1 MLREG
6 MLLGER
12 YEIISKIGAGGMSDV
27 YKAKDHRLDRFV
39 AVKVLKSEYSED
51 RNFVA
56 KFRTEAQSAA
66 ALIHP
71 NIVNVYDVGQQD
83 GLYYIVMELVEGIT
97 LKHYIEKKLRLSVKE
112 AVSITIQVSM
122 GLEAAHLNH
131 VIHRDVKPQNIIISK
146 EGKVKVT
153 DFGIARAA
161 TSDTITSNVMGSVH
175 YTSPEQAR
183 GGYSDEKSDIYS
195 LGIVLFEM
203 VTGRVPFDGETTVSI
218 AIKQI
223 QEPMPD
229 PRDYVDDIPVS
240 VQQIIY
246 KSTEKNPDRRY
257 STMTELIAD
266 LKRSLTNPEDNFV
279 RRIGNED
286 IAGGATKLVTD
297 NEQEDIKRQ
306 TGSVDLNDDVLKAY
320 AISRR
325 REQEEK
331 LKSYPGDYDE
341 DIRDD
346 YEDDYSDD
354 DLEDDYPR
362 RERRVKSSNKD
373 KKPVQKKNTK
383 SARKKAESFITGRS
397 NREDRRKERIRSERA
412 ASERAASSRKRQRRL
427 SDDDDDYDDD
437 DLDPGMQTMMTALAV
452 IAVIILIVII
462 IVFVR
467 KYSGLLSSVPTDDA
481 STELYTEE
489 AQDGEKVTMTDVSGI
504 VFADAKTKLT
514 ALGLVVTSENR
525 PSSDIEK
532 GCVIQVSDEDGNIIN
547 PGDQVEQGATVIL
560 SVSTGED
567 GVEVPDISGLS
578 KAEARV
584 KLESSGF
591 TVAESEAESDE
602 VKAGNVIS
610 QNPAGGSQ
618 AEEGSQVLIV
628 ISSGAKAAATKTVPD
643 LVGMTEIAAKAALA
657 AADISFGEVNEENSA
672 TVAAG
677 VVISQSPEAGATVG
691 DSTSVSFKVSKGPGT
706 FGGSIDVAAP
716 EGYTE
721 GTPAQITI
729 TSSVDNSVLYSQ
741 PVASFPTQVTISGV
755 TAPSGVMAITYST
768 FENVEYEDDNGQIVN
783 DTKETPQTVTQVVNF
798 TAE

>member
-320 AISRR
+320 AISRHVR
-325 REQEEK
+325 DKEEK
-331 LKSYPGDYDE
+331 RKDRTPDYDK
-341 DIRDD
+341 DVRDG
-346 YEDDYSDD
+346 YEDDYPD
-354 DLEDDYPR
+354 EDDYDDDFPR
-362 RERRVKSSNKD
+362 RERRVRKE
-373 KKPVQKKNTK
+373 KKPVQKKTGR
-383 SARKKAESFITGRS
+383 SARSKAESFITGRS
-397 NREDRRKERIRSERA
+397 QKEDRRKERIRSERD
-412 ASERAASSRKRQRRL
+412 ASERAASARKRQRRL

-467 KYSGLLSSVPTDDA
+467 KYSGLLSSVPTDEA

-489 AQDGEKVTMTDVSGI
+489 SQDGEKVTMTEVSGI

-721 GTPAQITI
+721 GTPAQITV

-741 PVASFPTQVTISGV
+741 PVASFPVQVTISGV

-768 FENVEYEDDNGQIVN
+768 YENVEYEDDNGQIVN

>member
-122 GLEAAHLNH
+122 GLESAHLNH

-229 PRDYVDDIPVS
+229 PRDYVDDIPLS

-246 KSTEKNPDRRY
+246 KCTEKNPDRRY
-257 STMTELIAD
+257 STMVELIAD
-266 LKRSLTNPEDNFV
+266 LKKSLTNPDDNFV

-297 NEQEDIKRQ
+297 NEREDIKRQ

-320 AISRR
+320 NMSRKELDSGERYDDTYRDDEEDDGFEDEEDYVR
-325 REQEEK
+325 RDRR
-331 LKSYPGDYDE
+331 KSSERTERKVVRKKTAHAAKKKVE
-341 DIRDD
+341 DISPVRSRPDKKK
-346 YEDDYSDD
+346 E
-354 DLEDDYPR
+354 
-362 RERRVKSSNKD
+362 RVKS
-373 KKPVQKKNTK
+373 Q
-383 SARKKAESFITGRS
+383 
-397 NREDRRKERIRSERA
+397 
-412 ASERAASSRKRQRRL
+412 RKRQRRL
-427 SDDDDDYDDD
+427 EDEDDDYEDDD
-437 DLDPGMQTMMTALAV
+437 MDPGMQTMMTALAV

-467 KYSGLLSSVPTDDA
+467 KYSGLLSSVPGDDS
-481 STELYTEE
+481 STELYTE
-489 AQDGEKVTMTDVSGI
+489 DGSSGEKVTMSDVTGF

-532 GCVIQVSDEDGNIIN
+532 GCVISVSDEDGNLIS
-547 PGDQVEQGATVIL
+547 PGDDISQGSTVIL
-560 SVSTGED
+560 AVSTGEK
-567 GVEVPDISGLS
+567 GVEVPDITGLS

-584 KLESSGF
+584 KLESAGF
-591 TVAESEAESDE
+591 RVTENEGLSDD
-602 VKAGNVIS
+602 VPAGNIIS
-610 QNPAGGSQ
+610 QNPQGGSQ
-618 AEEGSQVLIV
+618 AEEGSEIV
-628 ISSGAKAAATKTVPD
+628 VVVSSGKETVNKTVPN
-643 LVGMTEIAAKAALA
+643 LVGLTEIAAKAELA
-657 AADISFGEVNEENSA
+657 TADISFGEVLEENSSL
-672 TVAAG
+672 VAAG
-677 VVISQSPEAGATVG
+677 IVISQSPEAGATVG
-691 DSTSVSFKVSKGPGT
+691 DSTSVSFTVSKGPGT
-706 FGGSIDVAAP
+706 FGGNFNVAAP
-716 EGYTE
+716 SGYTE
-721 GTPAQITI
+721 GTPAQITV
-729 TSSVDNSVLYSQ
+729 TSGLDNSVLYSQ
-741 PVASFPTQVTISGV
+741 AVTAFPVPVTITGV
-755 TAPSGVMAITYST
+755 TTPNGVMSITYST
-768 FENVEYEDDNGQIVN
+768 YESVEYENDDGQIVT
-783 DTKETPQTVTQVVNF
+783 DTKETPQTVTQAVNF

>member
-229 PRDYVDDIPVS
+229 PRDYVDDIPLS

-246 KSTEKNPDRRY
+246 KCTEKNPDRRY

-266 LKRSLTNPEDNFV
+266 LKKSLTNPDDNFV
-279 RRIGNED
+279 RRIGSED

-297 NEQEDIKRQ
+297 QETEDIKRQ
-306 TGSVDLNDDVLKAY
+306 TGSVDLNDDMLKAY
-320 AISRR
+320 AISRKER
-325 REQEEK
+325 KREEE
-331 LKSYPGDYDE
+331 YEEE
-341 DIRDD
+341 DPYEDDD
-346 YEDDYSDD
+346 YEREPVRKEKRKPVRKERTVQKKTAKPAKKKSGLFGGGSGRSTKD
-354 DLEDDYPR
+354 ERR
-362 RERRVKSSNKD
+362 RERV
-373 KKPVQKKNTK
+373 
-383 SARKKAESFITGRS
+383 
-397 NREDRRKERIRSERA
+397 RSERA
-412 ASERAASSRKRQRRL
+412 EKTISERSRKRRFTE
-427 SDDDDDYDDD
+427 DDDDDDDD
-437 DLDPGMQTMMTALAV
+437 EEMDPGMQTIMTALAV
-452 IAVIILIVII
+452 IAVIILVVII
-462 IVFVR
+462 IVFVK
-467 KYSGLLSSVPTDDA
+467 KYSGLLSSVPGEDS
-481 STELYTEE
+481 STELYTDDESS
-489 AQDGEKVTMTDVSGI
+489 GEKVTMADVRGI

-525 PSSDIEK
+525 PSSDVEK
-532 GCVIQVSDEDGNIIN
+532 GCVISVSDEDGNIIN
-547 PGDQVEQGATVIL
+547 PGDEVEQGSTVIL
-560 SVSTGED
+560 AVSTGEN
-567 GVEVPDISGLS
+567 GVEVPDVTGLS

-584 KLESSGF
+584 KLETNGF
-591 TVAESEAESDE
+591 TVVENETESDS
-602 VKAGNVIS
+602 VTAGNVIS
-610 QNPAGGSQ
+610 QNPAGGEQ
-618 AEEGSQVLIV
+618 AEEGSAIVLV
-628 ISSGAKAAATKTVPD
+628 ISTGAQSANKTVPN
-643 LVGMTEIAAKAALA
+643 LVGLTEIAAKAALA
-657 AADISFGEVNEENSA
+657 ATDISFGEVLEENSA

-677 VVISQSPEAGATVG
+677 VVISQTPEAGVTVS
-691 DSTSVSFKVSKGPGT
+691 DSTSVSFTVSKGPGT
-706 FGGSIDVAAP
+706 YGGTFNVAAP
-716 EGYTE
+716 NGYTE
-721 GTPAQITI
+721 GTPAQITV

-741 PVASFPTQVTISGV
+741 AVTAFPAPVTITGS
-755 TAPSGVMAITYST
+755 TAPSGVMAITYSSYQ
-768 FENVEYEDDNGQIVN
+768 NVEYEADNGQIVN
-783 DTKETPQTVTQVVNF
+783 ETKETPQTVTQVVNF

>member
-39 AVKVLKSEYSED
+39 AVKVLKSEYSGD

-71 NIVNVYDVGQQD
+71 NIVNVYDVGQQE

-229 PRDYVDDIPVS
+229 PRDYVDDIPLS

-246 KSTEKNPDRRY
+246 KCTEKNAERRY
-257 STMTELIAD
+257 ASMAELIAD
-266 LKRSLTNPEDNFV
+266 LKRSLTNPDEDFV
-279 RRIGNED
+279 KRIGNED
-286 IAGGATKLVTD
+286 IAGGATKLVND
-297 NEQEDIKRQ
+297 DIREDIRRQ
-306 TGSVDLNDDVLKAY
+306 TGSVDLNEDMLKAY
-320 AISRR
+320 GSTRTK
-325 REQEEK
+325 EK
-331 LKSYPGDYDE
+331 E
-341 DIRDD
+341 
-346 YEDDYSDD
+346 YEDDEDEEE
-354 DLEDDYPR
+354 LRIRRKRPEDDVKK
-362 RERRVKSSNKD
+362 RE
-373 KKPVQKKNTK
+373 
-383 SARKKAESFITGRS
+383 ARKK
-397 NREDRRKERIRSERA
+397 KERPLKKNEDSLIERGGRPKGKKERFKSEPVKKPR
-412 ASERAASSRKRQRRL
+412 RRL
-427 SDDDDDYDDD
+427 DDVDDEEDDEE
-437 DLDPGMQTMMTALAV
+437 DLDPGMQIMMTFLAV
-452 IAVIILIVII
+452 VAVVILVVII

-467 KYSGLLSSVPTDDA
+467 KYSGLLGGSMTVDETP
-481 STELYTEE
+481 TELYTEE
-489 AQDGEKVTMTDVSGI
+489 GELTETVTMADVTGLI
-504 VFADAKTKLT
+504 FADAKTKL
-514 ALGLVVTSENR
+514 AAMGLVVTSENR
-525 PSSDIEK
+525 PSSDVDK
-532 GCVIQVSDEDGNIIN
+532 GCVISVSDEDGNLVS
-547 PGDQVEQGATVIL
+547 PGDSLPQGATVIL
-560 SVSTGED
+560 AVSTGEE
-567 GVEVPDISGLS
+567 GTEVPQVIGIS

-584 KLESSGF
+584 KLESAGF
-591 TVAESEAESDE
+591 KVSETENASDS
-602 VKAGNVIS
+602 VQAGDVIS
-610 QNPAGGSQ
+610 QNPEGGSQ
-618 AEEGSQVLIV
+618 AEEGSTVTIE
-628 ISSGAKAAATKTVPD
+628 ISKGAEKTEEKTVPN
-643 LVGMTEIAAKAALA
+643 LVGLTEMAAKATLA
-657 AADISFGEVNEENSA
+657 AAGVPFGEVLEENSA
-672 TVAAG
+672 EVASG
-677 VVISQSPEAGATVG
+677 VVISQTPEAGAKAG
-691 DSTSVSFKVSKGPGT
+691 ESTSVSFTVSKGPGT
-706 FGGSIDVAAP
+706 FVGSFNVEAP
-716 EGYTE
+716 DGYTP
-721 GTPAQITI
+721 GTPAQITV
-729 TSSVDNSVLYSQ
+729 TSGVDNSVLYSQ
-741 PVASFPTQVTISGV
+741 AVTAFPVPVQIPST
-755 TAPSGVMAITYST
+755 TAPSGVVSITYST
-768 FENVEYEDDNGQIVN
+768 YEQVEYEDDNGQIVN
-783 DTKETPQTVTQVVNF
+783 EARDTPHTSTQVVNF

>member
-39 AVKVLKSEYSED
+39 AVKVLKSEFSED

-71 NIVNVYDVGQQD
+71 NIVNVYDVGQQE

-229 PRDYVDDIPVS
+229 PRDYVDDIPLS
-240 VQQIIY
+240 VQQIIF

-257 STMTELIAD
+257 TSMTELIAD
-266 LKRSLTNPEDNFV
+266 LKKSLVNPDDNFV

-286 IAGGATKLVTD
+286 IAGGATKMVTD
-297 NEQEDIKRQ
+297 YDREDIKRQ
-306 TGSVDLNDDVLKAY
+306 TGSVDLNDDVFKAY
-320 AISRR
+320 VANGNRGHR
-325 REQEEK
+325 YEEEEE
-331 LKSYPGDYDE
+331 YTGEDE
-341 DIRDD
+341 D
-346 YEDDYSDD
+346 YEDYEGEKTRARKVRKPESKTAKKPPRKKM
-354 DLEDDYPR
+354 EAIGVGRNIREEKR
-362 RERRVKSSNKD
+362 REKVKAD
-373 KKPVQKKNTK
+373 
-383 SARKKAESFITGRS
+383 
-397 NREDRRKERIRSERA
+397 A
-412 ASERAASSRKRQRRL
+412 AKKRQRRL
-427 SDDDDDYDDD
+427 NDMDDDDDEEDM
-437 DLDPGMQTMMTALAV
+437 DPGMQMMMTVLAV

-467 KYSGLLSSVPTDDA
+467 KYSGLLGAGSPDDS
-481 STELYTEE
+481 STELYSE
-489 AQDGEKVTMTDVSGI
+489 DVSSGEKVTISGVTGL
-504 VFADAKTKLT
+504 VFADAKTRLT

-525 PSSDIEK
+525 PSSEIEK
-532 GCVIQVSDEDGNIIN
+532 GCVIQVSDEDGNVISD
-547 PGDQVEQGATVIL
+547 GEEVAQGSTVIL
-560 SVSTGED
+560 AISTGE
-567 GVEVPDISGLS
+567 GGSGVPDVKGLS
-578 KAEARV
+578 KAEAKV
-584 KLESSGF
+584 KLETAGF
-591 TVAESEAESDE
+591 SVYETESESDTVE
-602 VKAGNVIS
+602 AGNVIS
-610 QNPAGGSQ
+610 QSPEADSL

-628 ISSGAKAAATKTVPD
+628 ISTGSQAANKTVPN
-643 LVGMTEIAAKAALA
+643 LVGLTEIAAKAALA
-657 AADISFGEVNEENSA
+657 AADISFGEVLEENSA
-672 TVAAG
+672 LVPAG
-677 VVISQSPEAGATVG
+677 SVISQTPEAGATVS
-691 DSTSVSFKVSKGPGT
+691 DSTTVSFVVSKGPGT
-706 FGGSIDVAAP
+706 YGGTINVEAP
-716 EGYTE
+716 NGYTP
-721 GTPAQITI
+721 GSPAQITI
-729 TSSVDNSVLYSQ
+729 TSSVDNSVIYSQ
-741 PVASFPTQVTISGV
+741 AVTSLPTPVTLTGV
-755 TAPSGVMAITYST
+755 TAPSGVLTVSYVIVEQA
-768 FENVEYEDDNGQIVN
+768 EYEDDNGQIVSG
-783 DTKETPQTVTQVVNF
+783 TKETPQTSTQVVNF

>member
-1 MLREG
+1 

-39 AVKVLKSEYSED
+39 AVKVLKSEFSED

-71 NIVNVYDVGQQD
+71 NIVNVYDVGEQE

-112 AVSITIQVSM
+112 AVSISIQVSM

-161 TSDTITSNVMGSVH
+161 TADTITSNVMGSVH

-279 RRIGNED
+279 KRIGNED
-286 IAGGATKLVTD
+286 IAGGATKLVSD
-297 NEQEDIKRQ
+297 NEREDIKRQ
-306 TGSVDLNDDVLKAY
+306 TGSVDLNDELLKAY
-320 AISRR
+320 AVSG
-325 REQEEK
+325 
-331 LKSYPGDYDE
+331 KSGGYKDGY
-341 DIRDD
+341 
-346 YEDDYSDD
+346 
-354 DLEDDYPR
+354 DDYPEDEDDDFVR
-362 RERRVKSSNKD
+362 TDRQRSVKKD
-373 KKPVQKKNTK
+373 PKAVRKKTGR
-383 SARKKAESFITGRS
+383 SARKKAEEIVVSRGVK
-397 NREDRRKERIRSERA
+397 EEKRKKRIRNERPVPD
-412 ASERAASSRKRQRRL
+412 RKQKRL
-427 SDDDDDYDDD
+427 SEDEYDEDEDEDDEM
-437 DLDPGMQTMMTALAV
+437 DPGIQTMMTALAV
-452 IAVIILIVII
+452 IAVIILVVII
-462 IVFVR
+462 IVFVK
-467 KYSGLLSSVPTDDA
+467 KYSGLLSSVPTEDSA
-481 STELYTEE
+481 TELYSG
-489 AQDGEKVTMTDVSGI
+489 DSSSGEKVKMADVSGS

-525 PSSDIEK
+525 RSSDVEK
-532 GCVIQVSDEDGNIIN
+532 GCVISVSDEDGNIIN
-547 PGDQVEQGATVIL
+547 AGDEIDQGSTVIL
-560 SVSTGED
+560 AVSTGED
-567 GVEVPDISGLS
+567 GVEIPDIKGLS

-584 KLESSGF
+584 KLESAGF
-591 TVAESEAESDE
+591 TVVESEAQNDE
-602 VKAGNVIS
+602 VAAGNVIS
-610 QNPAGGSQ
+610 QTPEGGSQ
-618 AEEGSQVLIV
+618 AEEGSSVTII
-628 ISSGAKAAATKTVPD
+628 ISTGSETANKTVPN
-643 LVGMTEIAAKAALA
+643 LVGLTEIAAKAALA
-657 AADISFGEVNEENSA
+657 ATDISFGEVLEENSP

-677 VVISQSPEAGATVG
+677 IVVSQSPEAGATVG
-691 DSTSVSFKVSKGPGT
+691 DSTSVSFTVSKGPGT
-706 FGGSIDVAAP
+706 FGGTVNVAAP
-716 EGYTE
+716 EGYTP

-741 PVASFPTQVTISGV
+741 PVAALPTEVKIAGV

-768 FENVEYEDDNGQIVN
+768 YENVEYEDDNGQIVN
-783 DTKETPQTVTQVVNF
+783 ETKETPRTVTEVVNF

>member
-39 AVKVLKSEYSED
+39 AVKVLKSEFSED

-71 NIVNVYDVGQQD
+71 NIVNVYDVGQQE

-229 PRDYVDDIPVS
+229 PRDYVDDIPLS
-240 VQQIIY
+240 VQQIIF
-246 KSTEKNPDRRY
+246 KCTEKNPDRRY
-257 STMTELIAD
+257 TSMSELIAD
-266 LKRSLTNPEDNFV
+266 LKKSLISPDENFV
-279 RRIGNED
+279 HRIGNED
-286 IAGGATKLVTD
+286 IAGGATKMVTD
-297 NEQEDIKRQ
+297 YDREDIKRQ
-306 TGSVDLNDDVLKAY
+306 TGSVDLNDDVFKAY
-320 AISRR
+320 VGNGNRGRRYEDEEEYPAEEEDYGDYEEDPRVRKGRKPAPKPVKKAPRKKMESISVARNIREEKRREKVRADAAKKRR
-325 REQEEK
+325 RE
-331 LKSYPGDYDE
+331 
-341 DIRDD
+341 
-346 YEDDYSDD
+346 
-354 DLEDDYPR
+354 
-362 RERRVKSSNKD
+362 
-373 KKPVQKKNTK
+373 
-383 SARKKAESFITGRS
+383 
-397 NREDRRKERIRSERA
+397 
-412 ASERAASSRKRQRRL
+412 
-427 SDDDDDYDDD
+427 YDDMD
-437 DLDPGMQTMMTALAV
+437 DEEEEDMDPGMQVMMTALAV
-452 IAVIILIVII
+452 IAVIILVVII

-467 KYSGLLSSVPTDDA
+467 KYSGLLGSGTTENS
-481 STELYTEE
+481 STELYSEDDTSG
-489 AQDGEKVTMTDVSGI
+489 DKVTISGVTGL

-514 ALGLVVTSENR
+514 ALGLVVTSENK
-525 PSSDIEK
+525 PSSEIEK
-532 GCVIQVSDEDGNIIN
+532 GCVIEVSDEDGNVLSDGAEV
-547 PGDQVEQGATVIL
+547 PQGSTVIL

-567 GVEVPDISGLS
+567 GTAIPDVKGLS
-578 KAEARV
+578 KAEAKV
-584 KLESSGF
+584 KLETAGF
-591 TVAESEAESDE
+591 SVSETESESDTVE
-602 VKAGNVIS
+602 AGNVIS
-610 QNPAGGSQ
+610 QSPEADSL

-628 ISSGAKAAATKTVPD
+628 ISTGAQAANKTVPN
-643 LVGMTEIAAKAALA
+643 LVGLTEIAAKAALA
-657 AADISFGEVNEENSA
+657 AADISFGEVLEENSA
-672 TVAAG
+672 VVPAG
-677 VVISQSPEAGATVG
+677 SVISQTPEAGATVG
-691 DSTSVSFKVSKGPGT
+691 DSTSVSFVVSKGPST
-706 FGGSIDVAAP
+706 YGGSINVDAP
-716 EGYTE
+716 NGYTP

-729 TSSVDNSVLYSQ
+729 TSSIDNSVLYSQ
-741 PVASFPTQVTISGV
+741 VVTGFPATVTLAGIN
-755 TAPSGVMAITYST
+755 APSGVMTVSYSILEQT
-768 FENVEYEDDNGQIVN
+768 EYEDDNGQIVSG
-783 DTKETPQTVTQVVNF
+783 TKETPQTTTQVVNF

>member
-1 MLREG
+1 MIREG

-266 LKRSLTNPEDNFV
+266 LKRSLTNPEENFV

-297 NEQEDIKRQ
+297 NEREDIKRQ

-320 AISRR
+320 AVSKR

-331 LKSYPGDYDE
+331 RKDISDDYE
-341 DIRDD
+341 KYIRDD

-354 DLEDDYPR
+354 DYEDDYPR
-362 RERRVKSSNKD
+362 RERRVKKD
-373 KKPVQKKNTK
+373 KKPAQKKSGR
-383 SARKKAESFITGRS
+383 SAKKKAESFVLGRS
-397 NREDRRKERIRSERA
+397 PREDRRKERLRSERA
-412 ASERAASSRKRQRRL
+412 ASERAASARKRQRRL
-427 SDDDDDYDDD
+427 NDDDDDDDYDDD

-467 KYSGLLSSVPTDDA
+467 KYSGLLSSVPTDES

-489 AQDGEKVTMTDVSGI
+489 VQDGEMVTMTDVSGI

-514 ALGLVVTSENR
+514 AMGLVVTSENR

-532 GCVIQVSDEDGNIIN
+532 GCVISVSDEDGNIIN
-547 PGDQVEQGATVIL
+547 PGDQVGQGSTVIL
-560 SVSTGED
+560 SVSTGE
-567 GVEVPDISGLS
+567 GGIEVPDITGLS

-584 KLESSGF
+584 TLENSGF
-591 TVAESEAESDE
+591 TVAESEAGSDE
-602 VKAGNVIS
+602 VQAGNVIS
-610 QNPAGGSQ
+610 QNPAGGTQ
-618 AEEGSQVLIV
+618 AEEGSRVLIV
-628 ISSGAKAAATKTVPD
+628 ISSGATAAATKTVPD

-657 AADISFGEVNEENSA
+657 AADISFGEVNEENSL

-706 FGGSIDVAAP
+706 FGGTIDVAAP
-716 EGYTE
+716 AGYTE

-741 PVASFPTQVTISGV
+741 AVSSFPAQVTISGV
-755 TAPSGVMAITYST
+755 MAPSGVMAITYST
-768 FENVEYEDDNGQIVN
+768 YENVEYEDDSGQIIS

>member
-39 AVKVLKSEYSED
+39 AVKVLKSEFSED

-71 NIVNVYDVGQQD
+71 NIVNVYDVGQQE

-246 KSTEKNPDRRY
+246 KCTEKNPDRRY
-257 STMTELIAD
+257 STMTELTAD
-266 LKRSLTNPEDNFV
+266 LKKSLTNPDENFV
-279 RRIGNED
+279 KRIGSED
-286 IAGGATKLVTD
+286 IAGGSTKLVTD
-297 NEQEDIKRQ
+297 KETEDIKRQ
-306 TGSVDLNDDVLKAY
+306 TGSVDLNDDMLKAY
-320 AISRR
+320 AVSRKER
-325 REQEEK
+325 KR
-331 LKSYPGDYDE
+331 DRDE
-341 DIRDD
+341 DFGDD
-346 YEDDYSDD
+346 YEEEDY
-354 DLEDDYPR
+354 EDTPVR
-362 RERRVKSSNKD
+362 KERRKSTRKES
-373 KKPVQKKNTK
+373 KPVQKKTAK
-383 SARKKAESFITGRS
+383 AARKKVGLFGGGNSRDDKRTERVRAEK
-397 NREDRRKERIRSERA
+397 KERVVREK
-412 ASERAASSRKRQRRL
+412 SRKRRF
-427 SDDDDDYDDD
+427 SEEDDDEDEDDIDEM
-437 DLDPGMQTMMTALAV
+437 DPGMQTMMTALAV

-467 KYSGLLSSVPTDDA
+467 KYSGLLSSVPSEDS
-481 STELYTEE
+481 STELYTEDE
-489 AQDGEKVTMTDVSGI
+489 SNGEKVTMADVRGI

-525 PSSDIEK
+525 PSSDVEK
-532 GCVIQVSDEDGNIIN
+532 GCVISVSDEDGNIIN
-547 PGDQVEQGATVIL
+547 PGDEVDQGSTVIL

-567 GVEVPDISGLS
+567 GVTVPDVTGLS

-584 KLESSGF
+584 KLESAGFNVVENESGSSE
-591 TVAESEAESDE
+591 VA
-602 VKAGNVIS
+602 AGNVVS
-610 QNPAGGSQ
+610 QNPAGGGQ
-618 AEEGSQVLIV
+618 AEEGSSIIIV
-628 ISSGAKAAATKTVPD
+628 ISTGAESANKTVPN
-643 LVGMTEIAAKAALA
+643 LVGLTEIAAKAALA
-657 AADISFGEVNEENSA
+657 ATDISFGEVLEENSS

-677 VVISQSPEAGATVG
+677 VVISQTPEAGATVG
-691 DSTSVSFKVSKGPGT
+691 DTTSVSFTVSKGPGT
-706 FGGSIDVAAP
+706 YGGTFNVAAP
-716 EGYTE
+716 NGYTD
-721 GTPAQITI
+721 GTPAQITV

-741 PVASFPTQVTISGV
+741 AVTSFPVPVTITG
-755 TAPSGVMAITYST
+755 TLAPSGVMAITYSSYQ
-768 FENVEYEDDNGQIVN
+768 EVEYEADTGQIVKE
-783 DTKETPQTVTQVVNF
+783 TKETPQTVTQVVNF

>member
-71 NIVNVYDVGQQD
+71 NIVNVYDVGQQE
-83 GLYYIVMELVEGIT
+83 GLYYIIMELVEGIT

-223 QEPMPD
+223 QEPLPD
-229 PRDYVDDIPVS
+229 PRTYVDDIPVS

-246 KSTEKNPDRRY
+246 KCAEKNPDRRY
-257 STMTELIAD
+257 SSMAELIAD
-266 LKRSLTNPEDNFV
+266 LKKSLTNPNEDFV

-297 NEQEDIKRQ
+297 YEREDIKRQ
-306 TGSVDLNDDVLKAY
+306 TGSVDLNDDLLKAY
-320 AISRR
+320 SISRKSER
-325 REQEEK
+325 SEK
-331 LKSYPGDYDE
+331 RNVEDPEYEDE
-341 DIRDD
+341 YEDD
-346 YEDDYSDD
+346 YEDDTEDRLKGRKRKKPEQKNLRKTPRKKVETIGSGRNLREEKRKERLKADQEKKRRRR
-354 DLEDDYPR
+354 LEDD
-362 RERRVKSSNKD
+362 
-373 KKPVQKKNTK
+373 
-383 SARKKAESFITGRS
+383 
-397 NREDRRKERIRSERA
+397 EDE
-412 ASERAASSRKRQRRL
+412 
-427 SDDDDDYDDD
+427 DDDDD
-437 DLDPGMQTMMTALAV
+437 DLDPGMQAMMTVLAIVAVV
-452 IAVIILIVII
+452 ILVVII

-467 KYSGLLSSVPTDDA
+467 KYSGLLSSANEEETP
-481 STELYTEE
+481 TELYSEE
-489 AQDGEKVTMTDVSGI
+489 IPSEEKVEMPEVMGLI
-504 VFADAKTKLT
+504 FADAKTRLT
-514 ALGLVVTSENR
+514 AMGLVVTSENR

-532 GCVIQVSDEDGNIIN
+532 GCVIQVSDEDGNVIN
-547 PGDQVEQGATVIL
+547 AGDKISQGSTVIL
-560 SVSTGED
+560 AISTGEE
-567 GVEVPDISGLS
+567 GVEVPDVTGIS

-584 KLESSGF
+584 KLEGAGF
-591 TVAESEAESDE
+591 MVSESEMSSDS
-602 VKAGNVIS
+602 VQQGNVIS
-610 QNPAGGSQ
+610 QNPTGGSQ
-618 AEEGSQVLIV
+618 AEEGEEITIV
-628 ISSGAKAAATKTVPD
+628 ISKGAEVVNKTVPNI
-643 LVGMTEIAAKAALA
+643 VGLTEIEAKAVLTA
-657 AADISFGEVNEENSA
+657 AGISFGEVLEENSA

-677 VVISQSPEAGATVG
+677 IVTSQSPSAGASVG
-691 DSTSVSFKVSKGPGT
+691 DSTSVSLVVSKGPGT
-706 FGGSIDVAAP
+706 FGGSFNVDAP
-716 EGYTE
+716 NGYTP
-721 GTPAQITI
+721 GTPAQITV
-729 TSSVDNSVLYSQ
+729 TSGVDNSVLYSQ
-741 PVASFPTQVTISGV
+741 AVSAFPAAVKISGV
-755 TAPSGVMAITYST
+755 TAPSGVLSITYSIY
-768 FENVEYEDDNGQIVN
+768 EPVEYENDEGQIVN
-783 DTKETPQTVTQVVNF
+783 ETKETPQTTTQVVNF

>member
-39 AVKVLKSEYSED
+39 AVKVLKSEYSGD

-71 NIVNVYDVGQQD
+71 NIVNVYDVGQQE

-223 QEPMPD
+223 QEPLPD
-229 PRDYVDDIPVS
+229 PRDYVDDIPLS

-246 KSTEKNPDRRY
+246 KCAEKNPEKRY
-257 STMTELIAD
+257 ASMAELIAD
-266 LKRSLTNPEDNFV
+266 LKRSLTNPDEDFV
-279 RRIGNED
+279 KRIGNED
-286 IAGGATKLVTD
+286 IAGGATKLVND
-297 NEQEDIKRQ
+297 DIREDIRRQ
-306 TGSVDLNDDVLKAY
+306 TGSVDLNEDMLKAY
-320 AISRR
+320 GSSRDKG
-325 REQEEK
+325 RESRDMEYEEYEEYEEEDTLRSRK
-331 LKSYPGDYDE
+331 KRPEEDSKIR
-341 DIRDD
+341 DIR
-346 YEDDYSDD
+346 
-354 DLEDDYPR
+354 
-362 RERRVKSSNKD
+362 K
-373 KKPVQKKNTK
+373 
-383 SARKKAESFITGRS
+383 
-397 NREDRRKERIRSERA
+397 RKERTGKKNEESLIERGGRTKTKR
-412 ASERAASSRKRQRRL
+412 ERLSGEPVKKPRRRL
-427 SDDDDDYDDD
+427 EEVEDDEDDEDM
-437 DLDPGMQTMMTALAV
+437 DPGLQVMMTFLAV
-452 IAVIILIVII
+452 VAVVILIVII

-467 KYSGLLSSVPTDDA
+467 KYSDLLSVNGPGNDGETP
-481 STELYTEE
+481 TELYTEE
-489 AQDGEKVTMTDVSGI
+489 GESTETVKMADVTGLI
-504 VFADAKTKLT
+504 FADAKTKL
-514 ALGLVVTSENR
+514 AAMGLVVTSENR
-525 PSSDIEK
+525 PSSDIDK
-532 GCVIQVSDEDGNIIN
+532 GCVISVSDEDGNIIA
-547 PGDQVEQGATVIL
+547 PGDSLSQGATVIL
-560 SVSTGED
+560 AVSTGEE
-567 GVEVPDISGLS
+567 GTEVPEVTGIS

-584 KLESSGF
+584 KLESAGF
-591 TVAESEAESDE
+591 SVSETESNSDSVA
-602 VKAGNVIS
+602 AGDVIS
-610 QNPAGGSQ
+610 QNPPGGSQ
-618 AEEGSQVLIV
+618 AEEGSAVTIV
-628 ISSGAKAAATKTVPD
+628 ISKGAEKAEEKVVPN
-643 LVGMTEIAAKAALA
+643 LVGLSEMAAKATLA
-657 AADISFGEVNEENSA
+657 AAGVPFGEVLEESSA
-672 TVAAG
+672 VIASG
-677 VVISQSPEAGATVG
+677 VVISQTPEAGAKVG
-691 DSTSVSFKVSKGPGT
+691 ESTSVSFTVSKGIET
-706 FGGSIDVAAP
+706 YTAAFNVEAP
-716 EGYTE
+716 EGYTP
-721 GTPAQITI
+721 GTPAQITV
-729 TSSVDNSVLYSQ
+729 TSSVDNSVLFSQ
-741 PVASFPTQVTISGV
+741 AVTAFPAAVQIPST
-755 TAPSGVMAITYST
+755 TAPSGVVSITYST
-768 FENVEYEDDNGQIVN
+768 YQQVEYEDDNGQIVN
-783 DTKETPQTVTQVVNF
+783 EVRDTPQTSTENVNF

>member
-39 AVKVLKSEYSED
+39 AVKVLKGEYSED

-71 NIVNVYDVGQQD
+71 NIVNVYDVGQQE
-83 GLYYIVMELVEGIT
+83 GLYYIIMELVEGIT

-223 QEPMPD
+223 QEPLPD
-229 PRDYVDDIPVS
+229 PRTYVDDIPVS

-246 KSTEKNPDRRY
+246 KCTEKNPDRRY
-257 STMTELIAD
+257 ATMTELIAD
-266 LKRSLTNPEDNFV
+266 LKKSLTNPDEDFV

-286 IAGGATKLVTD
+286 IAGGATKLVSD
-297 NEQEDIKRQ
+297 YEREDIKRQ
-306 TGSVDLNDDVLKAY
+306 TGSVDLNDDLLKAY
-320 AISRR
+320 TVSRKSTR
-325 REQEEK
+325 DEE
-331 LKSYPGDYDE
+331 
-341 DIRDD
+341 DD
-346 YEDDYSDD
+346 YEDEEEEEEEYV
-354 DLEDDYPR
+354 LR
-362 RERRVKSSNKD
+362 GGRTRE
-373 KKPVQKKNTK
+373 KKPSRSPEKKV
-383 SARKKAESFITGRS
+383 RKPNHKKVETIGAGK
-397 NREDRRKERIRSERA
+397 NLREEKRKERIKSEQARA
-412 ASERAASSRKRQRRL
+412 RRRFSEEDEE
-427 SDDDDDYDDD
+427 DDED
-437 DLDPGMQTMMTALAV
+437 DLDPGMQAMMTVLAIV
-452 IAVIILIVII
+452 AVIILVVII

-467 KYSGLLSSVPTDDA
+467 KYSGLLGSMPEEDS

-489 AQDGEKVTMTDVSGI
+489 FASEENVEMPEVTGLI
-504 VFADAKTKLT
+504 FADAKTRLT
-514 ALGLVVTSENR
+514 AMGLVVTSENR

-532 GCVIQVSDEDGNIIN
+532 GCVIQVSDEDGNLLST
-547 PGDQVEQGATVIL
+547 GDEISQGSTVIL
-560 SVSTGED
+560 AISTGEE
-567 GVEVPDISGLS
+567 GVEVPDVTGIS

-584 KLESSGF
+584 KLEGAGF
-591 TVAESEAESDE
+591 KVAENESSSDS
-602 VKAGNVIS
+602 VPQGNVIS

-618 AEEGSQVLIV
+618 AEEGDEIIIV
-628 ISSGAKAAATKTVPD
+628 ISKGADVVNKTVPNI
-643 LVGMTEIAAKAALA
+643 VGLTEIDAKAALA
-657 AADISFGEVNEENSA
+657 QAGISFGEVIEENSP

-677 VVISQSPEAGATVG
+677 IVTSQSPSAGATVG
-691 DSTSVSFKVSKGPGT
+691 DSTNVSFVVSKGPGT
-706 FGGSIDVAAP
+706 YGGSFNVEAP
-716 EGYTE
+716 NGYTP
-721 GTPAQITI
+721 GTPAQITV
-729 TSSVDNSVLYSQ
+729 TSSVDNSVLHSEA
-741 PVASFPTQVTISGV
+741 VSAFPATVNITGV
-755 TAPSGVMAITYST
+755 TAPSGVLSITYSIY
-768 FENVEYEDDNGQIVN
+768 EPVEYENDEGQIVN
-783 DTKETPQTVTQVVNF
+783 ETRETPQTSTQVINF

>member
-39 AVKVLKSEYSED
+39 AVKVLKGEYSED

-71 NIVNVYDVGQQD
+71 NIVNVYDVGQQE
-83 GLYYIVMELVEGIT
+83 GLYYIIMELVEGIT

-223 QEPMPD
+223 QEPLPD
-229 PRDYVDDIPVS
+229 PRTYVDDIPVS

-246 KSTEKNPDRRY
+246 KCTEKNPDRRY
-257 STMTELIAD
+257 ATMTELIAD
-266 LKRSLTNPEDNFV
+266 LKKSLTNPDEDFV

-286 IAGGATKLVTD
+286 IAGGATKLVSD
-297 NEQEDIKRQ
+297 YEREDIKRQ
-306 TGSVDLNDDVLKAY
+306 TGSVDLNDDLLKAY
-320 AISRR
+320 TVSRKSSRVEVEEEYEDDIEDEDDGYVLRGGRTREKKPAKSSDKKTRKPPHKKVETIGAGKSIREEKRKERMKSEQLRSRR
-325 REQEEK
+325 RFSE
-331 LKSYPGDYDE
+331 DDE
-341 DIRDD
+341 DDD
-346 YEDDYSDD
+346 E
-354 DLEDDYPR
+354 
-362 RERRVKSSNKD
+362 
-373 KKPVQKKNTK
+373 
-383 SARKKAESFITGRS
+383 
-397 NREDRRKERIRSERA
+397 
-412 ASERAASSRKRQRRL
+412 
-427 SDDDDDYDDD
+427 DD
-437 DLDPGMQTMMTALAV
+437 DLDPGMQAMMTVLAI
-452 IAVIILIVII
+452 IAVIILVVII

-467 KYSGLLSSVPTDDA
+467 KYSGLLGSMPEENS

-489 AQDGEKVTMTDVSGI
+489 FTSEETVEMPEVTGLI
-504 VFADAKTKLT
+504 FADAKTRLT
-514 ALGLVVTSENR
+514 AMGLVVTSENR

-532 GCVIQVSDEDGNIIN
+532 GCVIQVSDEDGNIIAT
-547 PGDQVEQGATVIL
+547 GDEISQGSTVIL
-560 SVSTGED
+560 AISTGEE
-567 GVEVPDISGLS
+567 GVEVPDVTGIS

-584 KLESSGF
+584 KLEGAGF
-591 TVAESEAESDE
+591 KVAENESSSDS
-602 VKAGNVIS
+602 VPQGNVIS

-618 AEEGSQVLIV
+618 AEEGDEIIIV
-628 ISSGAKAAATKTVPD
+628 ISKGADVVNKTVPNI
-643 LVGMTEIAAKAALA
+643 VGLTEIEAKAALA
-657 AADISFGEVNEENSA
+657 QAGISFGEVIEENSP

-677 VVISQSPEAGATVG
+677 IVISQSPSAGATVG
-691 DSTSVSFKVSKGPGT
+691 DSTNVSFTVSKGPGT
-706 FGGSIDVAAP
+706 YGASINVEAP
-716 EGYTE
+716 NGYTP
-721 GTPAQITI
+721 GTPAQITV
-729 TSSVDNSVLYSQ
+729 TSSVDNSVLHSEA
-741 PVASFPTQVTISGV
+741 VSAFPTTVNITGV
-755 TAPSGVMAITYST
+755 TAPSGVLSITYSIY
-768 FENVEYEDDNGQIVN
+768 EPVEYENDEGQIVN
-783 DTKETPQTVTQVVNF
+783 ETRETPQTSTQVVNF

>member
-39 AVKVLKSEYSED
+39 AVKVLKGEYSED

-71 NIVNVYDVGQQD
+71 NIVNVYDVGQQE
-83 GLYYIVMELVEGIT
+83 GLYYIIMELVEGIT

-223 QEPMPD
+223 QEPLPD
-229 PRDYVDDIPVS
+229 PRTYVDDIPVS

-246 KSTEKNPDRRY
+246 KCTEKNPDRRY
-257 STMTELIAD
+257 TTMTELIAD
-266 LKRSLTNPEDNFV
+266 LKKSLTNPDEDFV

-286 IAGGATKLVTD
+286 IAGGATKLVSD
-297 NEQEDIKRQ
+297 YEREDIKRQ
-306 TGSVDLNDDVLKAY
+306 TGSVDLNDDLLKAY
-320 AISRR
+320 TVSRKSTR
-325 REQEEK
+325 DEE
-331 LKSYPGDYDE
+331 
-341 DIRDD
+341 DD
-346 YEDDYSDD
+346 YEDEEEEEEEYV
-354 DLEDDYPR
+354 LR
-362 RERRVKSSNKD
+362 GGRTRE
-373 KKPVQKKNTK
+373 KKPSRSPEKKV
-383 SARKKAESFITGRS
+383 RKPNHKKVETIGAGK
-397 NREDRRKERIRSERA
+397 NLREEKRKERIKSEQARA
-412 ASERAASSRKRQRRL
+412 RRRFSEEDEE
-427 SDDDDDYDDD
+427 DDED
-437 DLDPGMQTMMTALAV
+437 DLDPGMQAMMTVLAIV
-452 IAVIILIVII
+452 AVIILVVII

-467 KYSGLLSSVPTDDA
+467 KYSGLLGSMPEEDS

-489 AQDGEKVTMTDVSGI
+489 FASEENVEMPEVTGLI
-504 VFADAKTKLT
+504 FADAKTRLT
-514 ALGLVVTSENR
+514 AMGLVVTSENR

-532 GCVIQVSDEDGNIIN
+532 GCVIQVSDEDGNLLST
-547 PGDQVEQGATVIL
+547 GDEISQGSTVIL
-560 SVSTGED
+560 AISTGEE
-567 GVEVPDISGLS
+567 GVEVPDVTGIS

-584 KLESSGF
+584 KLEGAGF
-591 TVAESEAESDE
+591 KVAENESSSDS
-602 VKAGNVIS
+602 VPQGNVIS

-618 AEEGSQVLIV
+618 AEEGDEIIIV
-628 ISSGAKAAATKTVPD
+628 ISKGADVVNKTVPNI
-643 LVGMTEIAAKAALA
+643 VGLTEIDAKAALA
-657 AADISFGEVNEENSA
+657 QAGISFGEVIEENSP

-677 VVISQSPEAGATVG
+677 IVTSQSPSAGATVG
-691 DSTSVSFKVSKGPGT
+691 DSTNVSFVVSKGPGT
-706 FGGSIDVAAP
+706 YGGSFNVEAP
-716 EGYTE
+716 NGYTP
-721 GTPAQITI
+721 GTPAQITV
-729 TSSVDNSVLYSQ
+729 TSSVDNSVLHSEA
-741 PVASFPTQVTISGV
+741 VSAFPATVNITGV
-755 TAPSGVMAITYST
+755 TAPSGVLSITYSIY
-768 FENVEYEDDNGQIVN
+768 EPVEYENDEGRIVN
-783 DTKETPQTVTQVVNF
+783 ETRETPQTSTQVINF

>member
-39 AVKVLKSEYSED
+39 AVKVLKSEFSED

-71 NIVNVYDVGQQD
+71 NIVNVYDVGQQE

-229 PRDYVDDIPVS
+229 PRDYVDDIPLS
-240 VQQIIY
+240 VQQIIF

-257 STMTELIAD
+257 ASMTELIAD
-266 LKRSLTNPEDNFV
+266 LKKSLVNPDDNFV
-279 RRIGNED
+279 HRIGNED
-286 IAGGATKLVTD
+286 IAGGATKMVTD
-297 NEQEDIKRQ
+297 YDREDIKRQ
-306 TGSVDLNDDVLKAY
+306 TGSVDLSDDVFKAY
-320 AISRR
+320 VASGNRGHR
-325 REQEEK
+325 YEEEE
-331 LKSYPGDYDE
+331 DE
-341 DIRDD
+341 RYTGEDED
-346 YEDDYSDD
+346 YEDYGDEKPRARKVRKTESKVAKKPPRKKM
-354 DLEDDYPR
+354 EAIGVGRSIREEKR
-362 RERRVKSSNKD
+362 REKVKADTAK
-373 KKPVQKKNTK
+373 
-383 SARKKAESFITGRS
+383 
-397 NREDRRKERIRSERA
+397 
-412 ASERAASSRKRQRRL
+412 KRQRRL
-427 SDDDDDYDDD
+427 NDMDDDDDEEDM
-437 DLDPGMQTMMTALAV
+437 DPGMQMMMTALAV

-467 KYSGLLSSVPTDDA
+467 KYSGLLGTGSSDNS
-481 STELYTEE
+481 STELYSEDETSG
-489 AQDGEKVTMTDVSGI
+489 DKVTISGVTGL
-504 VFADAKTKLT
+504 VFADAKTRLT

-525 PSSDIEK
+525 PSSEIEK
-532 GCVIQVSDEDGNIIN
+532 GCVIQVSDEDGNVLSD
-547 PGDQVEQGATVIL
+547 GAEVAQGSTVIL
-560 SVSTGED
+560 AISTGED
-567 GVEVPDISGLS
+567 GSGVPDVKGLS
-578 KAEARV
+578 KAEAKV
-584 KLESSGF
+584 KLETAGF
-591 TVAESEAESDE
+591 SVSETESESDTVE
-602 VKAGNVIS
+602 AGNVIS
-610 QNPAGGSQ
+610 QSPEADTL

-628 ISSGAKAAATKTVPD
+628 ISTGSQAANKTVPN
-643 LVGMTEIAAKAALA
+643 LVGLTEIAAKAALA
-657 AADISFGEVNEENSA
+657 AADISFGEVLEENSA
-672 TVAAG
+672 LVPAG
-677 VVISQSPEAGATVG
+677 SVISQTPEAGATVS
-691 DSTSVSFKVSKGPGT
+691 DSTTVSFVVSKGPGT
-706 FGGSIDVAAP
+706 YGGTINVEAP
-716 EGYTE
+716 SGYTP
-721 GTPAQITI
+721 GSPAQITI
-729 TSSVDNSVLYSQ
+729 TSSVDNSVIYSQ
-741 PVASFPTQVTISGV
+741 AVTSLPAPVTLTGV
-755 TAPSGVMAITYST
+755 TAPSGVLTVSYVVIEQA
-768 FENVEYEDDNGQIVN
+768 EYEDDNGQIVSG
-783 DTKETPQTVTQVVNF
+783 TKETPQTSTQVVNF